1 MKRNLFFFG
10 LMAFAV
16 LVSCYRETETPVVP
30 SPGFDPESGTVKTQF
45 VLNVSTATG
54 KDTKTTAEFVQK
66 DNPFLG
72 MEAVHLVS
80 YSLDAPAE
88 GGAFFKSPY
97 KADGTVIAA
106 DRDYNLGD
114 LFPAGAVTAS
124 SSSRTLELALP
135 LGTNVV
141 MLYGKAKKTVS
152 DDLQGAVSLEGSV
165 TDLSS
170 IKFSLVSRLSS
181 QGAFD
186 AGTFFFS
193 TFFTYL
199 TVAGL
204 VNENTFWDH
213 STGTEDR
220 SYGFWWPQPD
230 ETVAEQLADEVPA
243 PTDGISAVVEGETY
257 SYHAGELSWKQLGTM
272 YKYAYDTSDAT
283 NPNSVVTTKNGT
295 PMSLAPLAEVL
306 GYAYNE
312 LTTIQSSGTL
322 KELRA
327 GSASAVIRVLQDLH
341 AVVERVADGGPT
353 GWEEVAA
360 KLLAQQILE
369 RMDTFMAMDNG
380 NGLNF
385 LKNSD
390 GTYDI
395 STLVTNISNAC
406 SSDTWN
412 ANKSNI
418 ETYFDGS
425 YFMNG
430 TQEDGFPV
438 NVGLPKGASI
448 MTCDVQTA
456 QNKVDQFRY
465 ITDIPAYG
473 MGDATFP
480 IANYRYPPE
489 LMYFGNSPLRV
500 SSVEKKENDYPAS
513 VSNWNNEGQWA
524 GWENNAAVK
533 SDTRSVAMVNNVN
546 YGTALLAST
555 VKFRNGSLKDNNS
568 VLHPGEEDNVISTS
582 YSEADKGIFVTGV
595 IVGGVAD
602 VVDWSYTRRPKTVTP
617 SEYGYDEATGK
628 FTGVDYTGNA
638 FDKMIFDKVT
648 TTYKVGATTE
658 PIYTMVWDNY
668 DATKPADEQ
677 SDVYVGLEL
686 VNKTDEDFWG
696 EMNLIR
702 KGGTFYLLGKLDLA
716 SAVNKAREDNGSAFT
731 DLSREYYCYP
741 PFNPSTGE
749 TVNAPRVFMQDYIT
763 TADLMLGEDAL
774 KHAYVTVPD
783 LRSSQI
789 SLGLSI
795 DMTWTPGLAFEVEM
809 GGVSN

>member
-1 MKRNLFFFG
+1 MKRSLFFFG
-10 LMAFAV
+10 LMALAA
-16 LVSCYRETETPVVP
+16 LVSCNREADTPVVP
-30 SPGFDPESGTVKTQF
+30 SPGYDPETGTVKTQF
-45 VLNVSTATG
+45 VLNVSTTTG

-80 YSLDAPAE
+80 YTLDNTT

-135 LGTNVV
+135 LGTNAV

-165 TDLSS
+165 TDLTSV
-170 IKFSLVSRLSS
+170 KFSLVPRLSS

-186 AGTFFFS
+186 AGAFFFS

-204 VNENTFWDH
+204 VNENTFWNH
-213 STGTEDR
+213 ATGTTDR
-220 SYGFWWPQPD
+220 SYGFWWPQPS
-230 ETVAEQLADEVPA
+230 EEVQAEINSLAPA
-243 PTDGISAVVEGETY
+243 PTDGISLIVDGETY
-257 SYHAGELSWKQLGTM
+257 HYHAGELSWKQLGTM

-283 NPNSVVTTKNGT
+283 DPDAVVTTKNGT
-295 PMSLAPLAEVL
+295 AMKLAPLAEVL

-312 LTTIQSSGTL
+312 LTTIQSSGSL

-327 GSASAVIRVLQDLH
+327 GSASAVIRVLQDLY
-341 AVVERVADGGPT
+341 AVVERVAGGGPT
-353 GWEEVAA
+353 RWEEMVAR
-360 KLLAQQILE
+360 LLAKQILD
-369 RMDTFMAMDNG
+369 RMETFMAMDNG

-395 STLVTNISNAC
+395 ETLVTNLSNAC
-406 SSDTWN
+406 APDMWN
-412 ANKSNI
+412 ANKSIVN
-418 ETYFDGS
+418 TYFDGS
-425 YFMNG
+425 YFVG
-430 TQEDGFPV
+430 TQEAGFPV

-448 MTCDVQTA
+448 MTCDVQA
-456 QNKVDQFRY
+456 DQRKVDQFRY

-480 IANYRYPPE
+480 ISNYRYPPE

-500 SSVEKKENDYPAS
+500 SSVEKKESDYPAS
-513 VSNWNNEGQWA
+513 VSNWNNEAQWS

-555 VKFRNGSLKDNNS
+555 VKFRNGSLKDNNAT
-568 VLHPGEEDNVISTS
+568 LHPGEEDNVISTS
-582 YSEADKGIFVTGV
+582 YADDEKGLFVTGV
-595 IVGGVAD
+595 IVGGMAD
-602 VVDWSYTRRPKTVTP
+602 VVGWSFTRRPKTVTP
-617 SEYGYDEATGK
+617 SEYAYDTATGK

-638 FDKMIFDKVT
+638 FDKMIFDRVT
-648 TTYKVGATTE
+648 TTYKVGSTTE

-668 DATKPADEQ
+668 DATKAADAQ

-686 VNKTDEDFWG
+686 VNKTDDDFWG

-716 SAVNKAREDNGSAFT
+716 TAIEKARESNGSAFT

-749 TVNAPRVFMQDYIT
+749 TINAPRVFMQDYIT

-795 DMTWTPGLAFEVEM
+795 DMSWTPGLAFEVEM
-809 GGVSN
+809 GGGI